1 MYDYIII
8 GGGIAGA
15 SAASTLATLGSV
27 LVLEAESNFGTHAS
41 GRSAAVFLE
50 HYGNDTIKALNSASL
65 ASLKTMDVLKPR
77 GVLMVGHAQDRAGF
91 DTGLAQMKMTEV
103 SLQDAFAKLPI
114 LNLNRVT
121 MAAYSSDALDMD
133 TDFMLQHYLSDARSL
148 GAVTM
153 THQKVTGIVR
163 DSKGW
168 RIDTP
173 DETFFA
179 TNVVNAAG
187 AWADEVAQLAGC
199 VPLGITPKRRSM
211 AQLPAPVGHET
222 DIWPLT
228 IGASGDWYAKPSAGK
243 WYASTEDEEATFPHD
258 AWADDMVIAE
268 GLARYEAMVTS
279 PVTRVETTWAGLRSF
294 SPDGSLVIGPD
305 PDDAQFLWCAGQ
317 GGYGFQTAPAA
328 ARLLAELSNGR
339 VPELAADVVK
349 RLTPARYH

>member
-1 MYDYIII
+1 MFDFVII

-27 LVLEAESNFGTHAS
+27 LLLEAESNFGVHAS

-50 HYGNDTIKALNSASL
+50 NYGNDTVKALNTASL
-65 ASLKTMDVLKPR
+65 PSLNAIDVLTPR
-77 GVLMVGHAQDRAGF
+77 GVLIVGRAQDRDAF
-91 DTGLAQMKMTEV
+91 DGEMAQMKMLEI
-103 SLQDAFAKLPI
+103 SLQDAFKKLPI
-114 LNLNRVT
+114 LNLNRIT
-121 MAAYSSDALDMD
+121 MAAYSDNALDMD

-153 THQKVTGIVR
+153 SNQKVTAIVR

-168 RIDTP
+168 RVDTQ
-173 DETFFA
+173 DETFFS
-179 TNVVNAAG
+179 TTIVNAAG
-187 AWADEVAQLAGC
+187 AWADEVAELAGC
-199 VPLGITPKRRSM
+199 VPLGIIPKRRSM

-222 DIWPLT
+222 DRWPLT
-228 IGASGDWYAKPSAGK
+228 TGAAGDWYARPSAGK
-243 WYASTEDEEATFPHD
+243 WIVSPEDAEPTFPHD

-268 GLARYEAMVTS
+268 GLARYEAMVTA
-279 PVTRVETTWAGLRSF
+279 PVTRVKTTWAGLRSF

-339 VPELAADVVK
+339 IPELAADVVK
-349 RLTPARYH
+349 NLTPARFH